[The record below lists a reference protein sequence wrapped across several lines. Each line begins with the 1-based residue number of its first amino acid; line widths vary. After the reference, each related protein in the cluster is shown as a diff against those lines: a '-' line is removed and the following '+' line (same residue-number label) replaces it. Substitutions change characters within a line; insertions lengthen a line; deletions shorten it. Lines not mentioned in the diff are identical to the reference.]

1 MNPAARERL
10 FGYQHAF
17 DQQVVLVLVLVI
29 AAILVVAPLVM
40 LLLAKLGKTSADLRR
55 ELVRRY
61 PSWLLIAPAVI
72 VPVLLGAFWTILVV
86 MILSILC
93 YREFARATGLF
104 REKTMSAMV
113 VLGIFAVTFATL
125 DHWYNFFVA
134 LTPLTII
141 LIAAVALLADRP
153 KGYVQ
158 RVGLASL
165 SFLLFGMCLAHL
177 GFFAN
182 DGRYRGMLLLL
193 LVVIAM
199 NDVFAFVVGKSIGG
213 PKLCPNTSPNKTI
226 SGALGALVL
235 STLLFAALGRF
246 VFEGTPVAMP
256 HHLLILGAIV
266 SIAGQCGDLTISS
279 VKRDVGI
286 KDMGNVLPGHGGVLD
301 RCNSLLLSAPAAFHY
316 LRYYADVAVDGPT
329 RIFTGT

>member
-10 FGYQHAF
+10 FGYHHAF
-17 DQQVVLVLVLVI
+17 DQRVVLILVLVI

-61 PSWLLIAPAVI
+61 VSWMLIAPAVI
-72 VPVLLGAFWTILVV
+72 LPVLLGAFWTILVV
-86 MILSILC
+86 MVLSILC

-134 LTPLTII
+134 LMPLTII

-165 SFLLFGMCLAHL
+165 SFLLFGVCLAHL

-193 LVVIAM
+193 FVVIAM

-213 PKLCPNTSPNKTI
+213 TKLCPNTSPNKTV

-246 VFEGTPVAMP
+246 VFDGTPVAMP
-256 HHLLILGAIV
+256 HHLLLLGAIV

-286 KDMGNVLPGHGGVLD
+286 KDMGNALPGHGGVLD

-329 RIFTGT
+329 RILTGT

>member
-1 MNPAARERL
+1 MNPAARDRL
-10 FGYQHAF
+10 FGYHHAF
-17 DQQVVLVLVLVI
+17 DQRVVLILVLVI
-29 AAILVVAPLVM
+29 GGILIAAPLVM
-40 LLLAKLGKTSADLRR
+40 LLLARLGRTSAAMRGELLRR
-55 ELVRRY
+55 YL
-61 PSWLLIAPAVI
+61 SWLVIAPAVI
-72 VPVLLGAFWTILVV
+72 VPVLLGAAWTIGVV
-86 MILSILC
+86 FVLSILC

-104 REKTMSAMV
+104 REKVMSAMV
-113 VLGIFAVTFATL
+113 VIGIAAVTFATL

-134 LTPLTII
+134 LTPLMII
-141 LIAAVALLADRP
+141 LTAAVALLADRP

-165 SFLLFGMCLAHL
+165 SFLLFGVCLAHL
-177 GFFAN
+177 GLFAN
-182 DGRYRGMLLLL
+182 DVRYRGMLLLL
-193 LVVIAM
+193 FVVIAM

-235 STLLFAALGRF
+235 STLLFAALGHF
-246 VFEGTPVAMP
+246 VFEGTPVAAP
-256 HHLLILGAIV
+256 HHLILLGAIV

-316 LRYYADVAVDGPT
+316 LRYYAQVAVDGPT
-329 RIFTGT
+329 RVFTAP

>member
-1 MNPAARERL
+1 MNPAARDRL
-10 FGYQHAF
+10 FGYRYAF
-17 DQQVVLVLVLVI
+17 DQRIVLVLVLVI
-29 AAILVVAPLVM
+29 AGILVLAPIVM
-40 LLLAKLGKTSADLRR
+40 LLLAKLGKTKPELRGELRR
-55 ELVRRY
+55 RY
-61 PSWLLIAPAVI
+61 FSWLLIAPAII
-72 VPVLLGAFWTILVV
+72 VPVLLGAFWTIAVV
-86 MILSILC
+86 FVLGILC

-113 VLGIFAVTFATL
+113 VLGIVAVTFATL

-134 LTPLTII
+134 LTPLTIV
-141 LIAAVALLADRP
+141 LMAAVALLADHP

-158 RVGLASL
+158 RVGLATL
-165 SFLLFGMCLAHL
+165 SFLLFGVCLAHL
-177 GFFAN
+177 GLFAN
-182 DGRYRGMLLLL
+182 DVRYRGMLLLL
-193 LVVIAM
+193 FVVIAM

-213 PKLCPNTSPNKTI
+213 PKLCPTTSPNKTI

-235 STLLFAALGRF
+235 STLLFAGLGYF
-246 VFEGTPVAMP
+246 VFEGAAVAAP
-256 HHLLILGAIV
+256 HHLILLGAIV

-286 KDMGNVLPGHGGVLD
+286 KDMGSVLPGHGGVLD

-329 RIFTGT
+329 RIFTAS

>member
-10 FGYQHAF
+10 FGYHHAL
-17 DQQVVLVLVLVI
+17 DQRVVLVLVLVI

-40 LLLAKLGKTSADLRR
+40 LLLAKLGKTGADLRG

-61 PSWLLIAPAVI
+61 LSWLMIAPAVI

-86 MILSILC
+86 MVLSILC

-113 VLGIFAVTFATL
+113 VIGICAVTFATL

-165 SFLLFGMCLAHL
+165 SFLLFGVCLAHL

-182 DGRYRGMLLLL
+182 DARYRGMLMLLFI
-193 LVVIAM
+193 VIAI

-213 PKLCPNTSPNKTI
+213 PKLCPNTSPNKTV

-246 VFEGTPVAMP
+246 VFEGTAVAMP
-256 HHLLILGAIV
+256 HHLILLGAVV
-266 SIAGQCGDLTISS
+266 SIAGQCGDLAISS

>member
-61 PSWLLIAPAVI
+61 LSWLLIVPAVI

-104 REKTMSAMV
+104 REKAMSAMV

-256 HHLLILGAIV
+256 HHLLLLGAIV